1 MRVIELNIMSDS
13 EGEDRPSFA
22 VPKFKQNYIEFES
35 QLKAYVA
42 YKGSLIAFKP
52 DLSAEYVPTGEQ
64 DLSDNETIRRK
75 QKNFVRK
82 NLQGI
87 VILNTAFAKHP
98 KQLALIRNSY
108 TSEWPSGRTW
118 IVMDLLRKKYLPRD
132 GLTHFDADKVLS
144 DIIME
149 PNEEPADFQDRL
161 LDVQYRYPEDI
172 SNRQVLNQF
181 LRGCESK
188 YKTSILQIYREN
200 PNVTITEL
208 TEKLQIDF
216 RLAGALET
224 SLLLESESETLL
236 AQVEVP
242 KSIRNDRNNVYDDSN
257 KICYLC
263 GLKGHVARNCPG
275 ADQAPDAMKC
285 QLYHHYGHRTEYCW
299 EDEKNASRR
308 PERWRSILPQRKD
321 KEEDP
326 VLISYSL
333 MSCLRDEFDPA
344 TFEEDDC
351 SLCLEPLEPSTD
363 DLMAWQQAI
372 DQELKRCRKLKVFK
386 TPDLEEARAVKN
398 ELYSPIILPPI
409 HDNEEDDNETTEL
422 VTLLEDLSSDEETVS
437 PLFQPQVQTPSE
449 RPLAPY
455 WYLRRHR
462 ERYETSRVDTHSPT
476 TVIQFPCL
484 VEQGSHNN
492 MEREMTDQGRGTN
505 LADATSA
512 YTLVNTNHETR
523 PPSAFAM
530 PSFVRDQERT
540 QASDESDVEV
550 VPVPALPNE
559 KKQAIM
565 IQ

>member
-1 MRVIELNIMSDS
+1 MSDS

-52 DLSAEYVPTGEQ
+52 DLNAEYVPTGEQ

-98 KQLALIRNSY
+98 KQLALIRNTY
-108 TSEWPSGRTW
+108 TSEWPSGRTS

-144 DIIME
+144 DVIMD

-188 YKTSILQIYREN
+188 YKTSILQIYRDN

-224 SLLLESESETLL
+224 SLLLENESETLL

-242 KSIRNDRNNVYDDSN
+242 KGIRHDRNNVYDDSN

-285 QLYHHYGHRTEYCW
+285 QLCHRYGHRTEYCW

-308 PERWRSILPQRKD
+308 PERWRSILPNRKD
-321 KEEDP
+321 K
-326 VLISYSL
+326 
-333 MSCLRDEFDPA
+333 
-344 TFEEDDC
+344 
-351 SLCLEPLEPSTD
+351 
-363 DLMAWQQAI
+363 
-372 DQELKRCRKLKVFK
+372 
-386 TPDLEEARAVKN
+386 
-398 ELYSPIILPPI
+398 
-409 HDNEEDDNETTEL
+409 
-422 VTLLEDLSSDEETVS
+422 
-437 PLFQPQVQTPSE
+437 
-449 RPLAPY
+449 
-455 WYLRRHR
+455 
-462 ERYETSRVDTHSPT
+462 
-476 TVIQFPCL
+476 
-484 VEQGSHNN
+484 
-492 MEREMTDQGRGTN
+492 
-505 LADATSA
+505 
-512 YTLVNTNHETR
+512 
-523 PPSAFAM
+523 
-530 PSFVRDQERT
+530 
-540 QASDESDVEV
+540 
-550 VPVPALPNE
+550 
-559 KKQAIM
+559 
-565 IQ
+565 